1 MSEKTRDEQIALI
14 KTSVRK
20 WNVWRDL
27 RDDRADLRDA
37 YLHGALLRGADLRGA
52 DLRGALLRDADLRVA
67 DLRDADLRG
76 ANLRDTYLSGALLRG
91 ADLRDAYLR
100 WAIKIIR
107 LICRIDRSDDYL
119 FLGFST
125 KSGLMIK
132 AGCRLLSPDDYRAH
146 IAKQYPG
153 TPKATETLRIIK
165 YIEECAAAEIEQ

>member
-37 YLHGALLRGADLRGA
+37 YLH
-52 DLRGALLRDADLRVA
+52 
-67 DLRDADLRG
+67 
-76 ANLRDTYLSGALLRG
+76 GALLRG